1 MKNVFT
7 NLIKNLKMKVM
18 KNEHL
23 QFFIIWR
30 KLRLIIVILLMTPLC
45 SIAQT
50 ETVQGRVTDGKGESL
65 PGVNV
70 LIKGTN
76 TGTITDID
84 GRYSINAAP
93 GDILSFSFVGFR
105 VKEAKVGTRKQI
117 NVTMKED
124 VSELEEV
131 VVIGY
136 GTVKKRDLTGSVSS
150 VDPDDLNLA
159 SAANIDEVMTGRI
172 AGVQINQ
179 NSAEPGGSVN
189 VRIRGASSINAGN
202 EPLYVIDG
210 MPVDNSPVITGT
222 GAGVTANRNTR
233 NPLNMINPN
242 DIESIEIL
250 KDASA
255 TAIYGS
261 RGANG
266 VIMITTKKGADKK
279 TTVSYN
285 MAASMQ
291 KVARKVDVLSAT
303 EYASA
308 INEIAEA
315 EGDAPIYDLNKVK
328 DQSDWLDEVTRTG
341 YVQNHNLSVS
351 GGSSNSNF
359 YSSVNYFNQDGV
371 VISSG
376 MERLTAR
383 LNAEFFVGEK
393 FKYGVNLTNSYIKND
408 NVPFGTGFNA
418 GGGVIYTALE
428 MDPTIQ
434 KFNEDGTPFQT
445 FDIDMDNPLIIADI
459 FAEEEN
465 NRILGSAFAEY
476 NIIPEMKFKV
486 NVGFDKFNSRKDT
499 YVQSFTKRGI
509 DNGSGIATIITGER
523 SSKLFES
530 TLNYAKSLDNHDLKM
545 LAGFTFQD
553 FVNRGF
559 NGNIDG
565 FTSDVLLTNNFGL
578 GNTENDDLNSYKNSN
593 TLISYLGRVNYN
605 YLSKYYLTA
614 SIRADGSSRF
624 GENNKF
630 GYFPSLAFSWRLSEE
645 AFLKD
650 VDFISNLKLRTSWGK
665 TGNQEIGN
673 YASLPTLGSGGLA
686 LLNGQQIQGIASSR
700 IPNPDL
706 KWETTTQTDIGV
718 DIELFAGRVNLVADY
733 FIKKTDDLLLNLPLP
748 KSSGFNSILSNI
760 GSVKNVGFE
769 LFLKSYNI
777 DKNDFRWATTVTFTR
792 IRNEVLNIG
801 NREQIFQG
809 GLPFTPDITVV
820 QVGSPLNSYYGHVV
834 EGIWQEDDDI
844 AGSAQPNA
852 QPGYPKFKDISGPEG
867 VPDGVINDDDK
878 TTIGSPFPDFSLG
891 LRNTFNYKRWNL
903 DVFFAGDFG
912 QELLNQNLLYSLYPI
927 ELRRN
932 RLAEPLLNRWTP
944 ENPTNQWPSGVNP
957 NLYGG
962 STINSLS
969 IEDATFFR
977 LRNARI
983 GYNLNT
989 ENIAFIS
996 AANIYIQGSNLL
1008 LFTDYMGFD
1017 PEVNALNNRANSAR
1031 ADYNSYPNARTYTL
1045 GFRLTF

>member
-1 MKNVFT
+1 MR
-7 NLIKNLKMKVM
+7 
-18 KNEHL
+18 NEHL
-23 QFFIIWR
+23 QFSMTWR
-30 KLRLIIVILLMTPLC
+30 KLRLIIVILLISPLA
-45 SIAQT
+45 SIAQSK
-50 ETVQGRVTDGKGESL
+50 TVQGTVTDGNGESL

-76 TGTITDID
+76 TGTITDLD
-84 GRYSINAAP
+84 GRYSINAAS
-93 GDILSFSFVGFR
+93 GDVLSFSFVGFR
-105 VKEAKVGTRKQI
+105 VKEIVIGTRNRI
-117 NVTMKED
+117 DVTMEED

-150 VDPDDLNLA
+150 VDPDELNLGSA
-159 SAANIDEVMTGRI
+159 SNIEEVMTGRVP
-172 AGVQINQ
+172 GVQVNQ

-210 MPVDNSPVITGT
+210 MPIDNSPVITGT

-266 VIMITTKKGADKK
+266 VIMITTKKGSDKK
-279 TTVSYN
+279 TAISYDG
-285 MAASMQ
+285 AGSIQ

-303 EYASA
+303 EYASV
-308 INEIAEA
+308 INDIAVA
-315 EGDAPIYDLNKVK
+315 EGGAPIYDMNEVN

-359 YSSVNYFNQDGV
+359 YSSVNYFKQDGV

-383 LNAEFFVGEK
+383 LNAEFNAGEK
-393 FKYGVNLTNSYIKND
+393 FRYGVNLTNSYIKND

-428 MDPTIQ
+428 MDPTLP
-434 KFNEDGTPFQT
+434 KFNEDGTPFQS
-445 FDIDMDNPLIIADI
+445 FDIDMDNPLIIAGI
-459 FAEEEN
+459 FAEEESS
-465 NRILGSAFAEY
+465 RILGSAFGEY
-476 NIIPEMKFKV
+476 SIIPELKFKI

-499 YVQSFTKRGI
+499 YVQSYTKIGI
-509 DNGSGIATIITGER
+509 NNGSGIATIITGER
-523 SSKLFES
+523 SSKLLEN
-530 TLNYAKSLDNHDLKM
+530 TLNYAKSLDNHNLNI
-545 LAGFTFQD
+545 LAGFTYQD

-578 GNTENDDLNSYKNSN
+578 GNTENDDLNSYKNTN

-686 LLNGQQIQGIASSR
+686 LLNGQQVQGIASTR

-706 KWETTTQTDIGV
+706 QWETTTQTDIGV
-718 DIELFAGRVNLVADY
+718 DMELFAGRVNLVADY

-748 KSSGFNSILSNI
+748 KSSGFNSILTNI
-760 GSVKNVGFE
+760 GSVRNSGFE
-769 LFLKSYNI
+769 LFLESYNV

-792 IRNEVLNIG
+792 VRNEVLDIG
-801 NREQIFQG
+801 SRDQIFQG

-834 EGIWQEDDDI
+834 EGIWQEGDDI

-932 RLAEPLLNRWTP
+932 RLAEPLLNRWTL
-944 ENPTNQWPSGVNP
+944 ENPTNQWPSGVIP
-957 NLYGG
+957 NSYGG

-977 LRNARI
+977 LRNARLGYSFNTDNI
-983 GYNLNT
+983 G
-989 ENIAFIS
+989 FIN

-1017 PEVNALNNRANSAR
+1017 PEVNALDNRANSAR